1 MLQSQLFAG
10 DELLQDIAD
19 ETGERISRTRHTP
32 SASVGR
38 IQTALL
44 TWRADVLPHFGVDN
58 KYGKETAGA
67 VRTFKIDELGVNA
80 AHAVD
85 AVGPRTVIRLDEIQ
99 KEFEDTPEPE
109 PQPEPEPDPDPVTN
123 VRVRRDIWKLQPV
136 GNVWHP
142 IVLAYALGVQR
153 MKKNLATDPTAWHWN
168 YQRDVHGMFNP
179 TDTTFVSQCQ
189 HSTSLFLPWHRMY
202 LSVFEKVLIDIIA
215 TLPDVDDETKAA
227 WALPYWDYDRTDS
240 NLLPPAFR
248 ESKLPDG
255 SDNPLREPSRV
266 SQVNA
271 GTLAARPDETTSQ
284 FWFAQRLFQVT
295 QGPSF
300 GGTSIGRHHPIGG
313 APFGELENG
322 PHNAIHGFVGGLMN
336 NGNTAAFDPIFWLHH
351 ANIDRCWEIWRQNT
365 GAGQD
370 PNNAPPWSDTMF
382 TFRTTDPNTNATFA
396 PSKVMDTATDLQY
409 TYEDTSVP
417 ASAGVVPGGPF
428 MAVAQNPG
436 DRPLQRIGATDG
448 AMQLVDAGT
457 ETVTIGLDDVAPV
470 VGAIGGPHRVVLMLE
485 HVSVDGENVP
495 NYGAYVHPMG
505 DEGEEVLVGVLSFFG
520 LTQADDDAAPEYS
533 FAFDLTDLVARLTD
547 VGKWDP
553 SQVTF
558 SFRPVNQNWVAAVRE
573 ESSIPTVTIGSVGL
587 SIQ

>member
-10 DELLQDIAD
+10 DALLQDIAD
-19 ETGERISRTRHTP
+19 DTGERISRIRHTP

-44 TWRADVLPHFGVDN
+44 TWRPDVLPKFGVDN
-58 KYGKETAGA
+58 RYGNETAGA
-67 VRTFKIDELGVNA
+67 VRTFKIDELGVDPDD
-80 AHAVD
+80 VID
-85 AVGPRTVIRLDEIQ
+85 DVGPRTVIRLDEIQ
-99 KEFEDTPEPE
+99 KAFEDTPPE
-109 PQPEPEPDPDPVTN
+109 PATI
-123 VRVRRDIWKLQPV
+123 VRVRHDIWKLQPV

-153 MKKNLATDPTAWHWN
+153 MKKNLATDPLAWHWN
-168 YQRDVHGMFNP
+168 YQRDVHGMASA

-189 HSTSLFLPWHRMY
+189 HATSLFLPWHRMY

-215 TLPDVDDETKAA
+215 TLTTVDDETKAA
-227 WALPYWDYDRTDS
+227 WALPYWDYDRSDS

-248 ESKLPDG
+248 ELKLPDG
-255 SDNPLREPSRV
+255 STNPLREPSRIA
-266 SQVNA
+266 QVNA
-271 GTLAARPDETTSQ
+271 GTLAADPSDTTAE
-284 FWFAQRLFQVT
+284 FWFRQQVFQVA

-300 GGTSIGRHHPIGG
+300 GGTTIGRHHPIGG

-322 PHNAIHGFVGGLMN
+322 PHNSIHGFVGGLMN

-365 GAGQD
+365 GNGQD
-370 PNNAPPWSDTMF
+370 PTNAAWSTTTF
-382 TFRTTDPNTNATFA
+382 TFRTTDPNVNATFA
-396 PSKVMDTATDLQY
+396 PSQVMDTATDLQY

-417 ASAGVVPGGPF
+417 ASVGVVPGGGPF

-457 ETVTIGLDDVAPV
+457 ETVTIGLEDVAPV

-485 HVSVDGENVP
+485 HVTVEGENVP

-520 LTQADDDAAPEYS
+520 LTEADEATPDFS

-547 VGKWDP
+547 VDKWDP
-553 SQVTF
+553 SRVTF
-558 SFRPVNQNWVAAVRE
+558 SFHPVNQNWVAAVRE
-573 ESSIPTVTIGSVGL
+573 EGNDIPTVTIGSVGL